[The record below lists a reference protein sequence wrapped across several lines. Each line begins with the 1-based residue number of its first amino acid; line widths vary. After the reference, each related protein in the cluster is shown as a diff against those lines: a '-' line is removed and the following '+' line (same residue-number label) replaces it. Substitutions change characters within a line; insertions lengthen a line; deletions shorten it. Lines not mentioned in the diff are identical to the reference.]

1 MFRGRNI
8 QKIINNTLLI
18 KIDLC
23 FKYLYII
30 TMNEV
35 DHYQLETPEA
45 VAVALAERCRRL
57 RLARKW
63 KQSTLAERAG
73 VSLAS
78 LRRFEQ
84 TGRIALRSL
93 LRLSFVLGRLGD
105 FDALLRLPP
114 ADSIKEL
121 EVMASGSQAQRG
133 VK

>member
-1 MFRGRNI
+1 M
-8 QKIINNTLLI
+8 TEA
-18 KIDLC
+18 
-23 FKYLYII
+23 Y
-30 TMNEV
+30 
-35 DHYQLETPEA
+35 HYQLETPEA
-45 VAVALAERCRRL
+45 VAAALAERCRRL

-84 TGRIALRSL
+84 TGRIALKSL

-121 EVMASGSQAQRG
+121 EVMASGSVAQRG